1 MCSTARKK
9 LKITEN
15 GNVKELRADRSLFAR
30 LLIVSRSQHQVDLK
44 ELLGKYEFSNVPRS
58 LFHDDGTMNLCRQ
71 KSKLIELLMPH
82 VVNPLQ
88 QTSENKEK
96 IHQTEV
102 PRNNSPATNFSVA
115 IVDGMAELQSL
126 QKSKDIITC
135 KDLAEA
141 FTSKVFR

>member
-1 MCSTARKK
+1 
-9 LKITEN
+9 
-15 GNVKELRADRSLFAR
+15 
-30 LLIVSRSQHQVDLK
+30 
-44 ELLGKYEFSNVPRS
+44 
-58 LFHDDGTMNLCRQ
+58 
-71 KSKLIELLMPH
+71 MPH

-96 IHQTEV
+96 IHQTEI

-141 FTSKVFR
+141 FASKVLGKYLKCDELHIIFDSCVEIP